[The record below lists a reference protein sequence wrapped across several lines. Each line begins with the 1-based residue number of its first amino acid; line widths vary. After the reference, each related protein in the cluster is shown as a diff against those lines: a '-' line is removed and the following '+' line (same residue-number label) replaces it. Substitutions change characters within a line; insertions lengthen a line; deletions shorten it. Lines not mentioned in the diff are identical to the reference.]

1 MARGAIV
8 AVRARRSWRL
18 RAWLRIARLRVLPVA
33 LRAWCVGR
41 AERSLR
47 VEVQRADGTWG
58 PIRARRGGGRA

>member
-1 MARGAIV
+1 MASGAIV
-8 AVRARRSWRL
+8 TVRARRSWRL

-47 VEVQRADGTWG
+47 VEVQRSDGTWT
-58 PIRARRGGGRA
+58 RARRGGGRA